1 MRPPRLRPRPVH
13 RRSAADRLAATA
25 RLLRPSGDTSQSL
38 VALALNSSTSFV
50 AGLILASITGTLDQL
65 PGLLVLVPAAIGLRG
80 NVFSALGSRLSTA
93 IHIGTFRF
101 SARADSVLL
110 QNVAASMVLTLSVSL
125 LLAMGA
131 KALAVALGLMPAS
144 LGDLILVAVLGG
156 ALASLVVLGATLLLT
171 LGAVRFGWDLDNLVA
186 PIVSTLGDVLTIP
199 ALWVAAQLVGLP
211 YVTPSLTLL
220 LVAATVVSLAMTWR
234 ARRTVLRRIVW
245 ESLPVLT
252 AAGVLSM
259 LAGVALEKQLEIFNT
274 YKALY
279 LLELAFVSS
288 AGALGSILS
297 NRLATGFQLGTMEPE
312 SRPDRAARQATTAVL
327 ALAVPVMLFNAVG
340 AQVVAVL
347 TGQTTPGLARLV
359 VTALVAGAATMLF
372 VVTVAYYG
380 TLAAFR
386 VGLDPDSYGV
396 PLVTSSVDFVGALA
410 LVVTLISF
418 HIT

>member
-1 MRPPRLRPRPVH
+1 M
-13 RRSAADRLAATA
+13 
-25 RLLRPSGDTSQSL
+25 
-38 VALALNSSTSFV
+38 
-50 AGLILASITGTLDQL
+50 
-65 PGLLVLVPAAIGLRG
+65 
-80 NVFSALGSRLSTA
+80 
-93 IHIGTFRF
+93 
-101 SARADSVLL
+101 
-110 QNVAASMVLTLSVSL
+110 
-125 LLAMGA
+125 
-131 KALAVALGLMPAS
+131 
-144 LGDLILVAVLGG
+144 
-156 ALASLVVLGATLLLT
+156 
-171 LGAVRFGWDLDNLVA
+171 
-186 PIVSTLGDVLTIP
+186 LTIP
-199 ALWVAAQLVGLP
+199 ALWLAAQLVGLP

-220 LVAATVVSLAMTWR
+220 LVVATVVSLAQTWR

-297 NRLATGFQLGTMEPE
+297 NRLATGFQLGTMEAE
-312 SRPDRAARQATTAVL
+312 TRPGRAARQARGRRAGARRAGDAVQRGRAPRCWRSL
-327 ALAVPVMLFNAVG
+327 VG
-340 AQVVAVL
+340 QS
-347 TGQTTPGLARLV
+347 TPGLARLV

-372 VVTVAYYG
+372 VVAVAYYG